1 MVDFDTTVIF
11 KALAHPV
18 RRQILTWLR
27 DPEEFEPQEH
37 PESGVYGICLSS
49 IQHRADISQSMT
61 SQHMAALERAD
72 LVKSHRLGQWTHYR
86 RNDEVL
92 QRFAAHVANDL

>member
-1 MVDFDTTVIF
+1 MVDLDTSLIF

-37 PESGVYGICLSS
+37 PDSVVYGICLSS
-49 IQHRADISQSMT
+49 IQHRAGTSQSMT
-61 SQHMAALERAD
+61 SQHMAALERAE
-72 LVKSHRLGQWTHYR
+72 LVSSHRLGQWTHYR
-86 RNDEVL
+86 RNEETL